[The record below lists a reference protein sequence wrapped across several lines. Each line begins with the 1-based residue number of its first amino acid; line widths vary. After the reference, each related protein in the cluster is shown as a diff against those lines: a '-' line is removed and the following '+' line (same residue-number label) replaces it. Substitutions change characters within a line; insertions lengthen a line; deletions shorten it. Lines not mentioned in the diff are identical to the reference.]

1 MVFEV
6 GPVPFNP
13 DGWGPPDIP
22 ASPVLYT
29 PGGPGGGA
37 VPHHHPPNVPFAPF
51 SRSEKV
57 GRIADWTRN
66 TGYAGAGGG
75 RGGTAGV
82 FDFALD
88 ESSAL
93 AAAADDD
100 STFRLVDGKPP
111 PRPKFGPR
119 WRFQQRPQ
127 LPQRRDE
134 EVEARKREAEKE
146 RARRDRLYH
155 MSRSASGAPGGAGGG
170 ARREAAIL
178 KSSVDIQPEWTMLDQ
193 IPFSTFSKLS
203 YAVPDP
209 PEDLLVCGGLEFYD
223 RSFDRVN
230 PKNERRLERFKSR
243 NFFKVTTTDD
253 PVIRRLANEDK
264 ATVFATDAILSAL
277 MCAPRSLDLLSVNET
292 SQEPLP
298 EAKEDIN
305 SAYSLSIEA
314 AYVNQNFSQQVLV
327 RDGNKVTF
335 EEPNPFA
342 AEGEEVAS
350 VAYRYRRWKLDDDMY
365 LVARCEAHAV
375 SDVKGQRSF
384 LTLNALNEFDPKYSG
399 VDWRQKLETQRGAV
413 LATELKNNA
422 NKLAKWTAQAL
433 LASADMMKLGEF
445 AAQINLNTS
454 NMWGIVKSI
463 VDLCMK
469 LNEGKYV
476 LVKDPAKPQV
486 RIYEVPADAFEN
498 DYVEEPLPEEEQV
511 QPPAEEEDA
520 GADNE
525 EAAPAANEYS
535 EVLAALEATSC
546 ARVATDVA
554 TGSVLRANFAWVKA
568 TFEGLGVGLPC
579 LSLERYSVL
588 TIPVLSQ
595 VQRDFWDRGR
605 KFTYLKGLEL
615 AMTTRDMARS
625 VVKKIEA
632 ITGAFS
638 NRGPGRTPL
647 DWATRVRIAAGTAR
661 GVAYIHQAWRSSP
674 KLAHGNLK
682 STNILVDESG
692 AARVADFG
700 LASLAT
706 GPAAASGVARSNGYR
721 APELAADGRKAATS
735 HKADVYSFGVL
746 LLELLTGKYPSPYG
760 PENGGAAAAAA
771 GGGAVVDLP
780 RWVQSVVREEWTAEV
795 FDLELMRYKD
805 IEEEMVGMLQIAMAC
820 TAASPD
826 QRPRMGSVVKLI
838 DELRGAEASAT
849 SPSQDSFDSVSD
861 SPSASDAASGGHQSV
876 A

>member
-13 DGWGPPDIP
+13 DGWGPPEVP
-22 ASPVLYT
+22 ASPVLYK
-29 PGGPGGGA
+29 PIGPGGTA

-51 SRSEKV
+51 SRSEKL

-66 TGYAGAGGG
+66 PAGYANLGPGG
-75 RGGTAGV
+75 RGGAAGV

-155 MSRSASGAPGGAGGG
+155 QSRSAVGGPGGAAGTG
-170 ARREAAIL
+170 RREAAVF

-203 YAVPDP
+203 YSVPDP
-209 PEDLLVCGGLEFYD
+209 PEDLLLCGALEFYD

-230 PKNERRLERFKSR
+230 PKNERRLERFRSR

-253 PVIRRLANEDK
+253 PIIRRLANEDR

-277 MCAPRSLDLLSVNET
+277 MCAPRSVYSWDMVIQRVGNKLFFDKRDGSQLDLLSVNET
-292 SQEPLP
+292 SPEPLP

-305 SAYSLSIEA
+305 SAYSLSVEA
-314 AYVNQNFSQQVLV
+314 AYINQNFSQQVLL
-327 RDGNKVTF
+327 RGGDRVTF

-342 AEGEEVAS
+342 AEGEEAAP
-350 VAYRYRRWKLDDDMY
+350 VAYRYRRWKLDEDMF

-384 LTLNALNEFDPKYSG
+384 ITLNALNEFDPKFAG
-399 VDWRQKLETQRGAV
+399 VDWRQKLETQKGAV

-433 LASADMMKLGEF
+433 LAGADLMKLGFVSRLHPRDHFNHAILSVAGYKPREF
-445 AAQINLNTS
+445 AAQINLNTA

-469 LNEGKYV
+469 LGEGKYV
-476 LVKDPAKPQV
+476 LVKDPVKPQV

-498 DYVEEPLPEEEQV
+498 DYAEEPLPEDEQV
-511 QPPAEEEDA
+511 QPPAED
-520 GADNE
+520 D
-525 EAAPAANEYS
+525 EAS
-535 EVLAALEATSC
+535 
-546 ARVATDVA
+546 
-554 TGSVLRANFAWVKA
+554 
-568 TFEGLGVGLPC
+568 
-579 LSLERYSVL
+579 
-588 TIPVLSQ
+588 
-595 VQRDFWDRGR
+595 
-605 KFTYLKGLEL
+605 
-615 AMTTRDMARS
+615 
-625 VVKKIEA
+625 
-632 ITGAFS
+632 
-638 NRGPGRTPL
+638 
-647 DWATRVRIAAGTAR
+647 
-661 GVAYIHQAWRSSP
+661 
-674 KLAHGNLK
+674 
-682 STNILVDESG
+682 
-692 AARVADFG
+692 
-700 LASLAT
+700 
-706 GPAAASGVARSNGYR
+706 
-721 APELAADGRKAATS
+721 
-735 HKADVYSFGVL
+735 
-746 LLELLTGKYPSPYG
+746 
-760 PENGGAAAAAA
+760 AAAAAA
-771 GGGAVVDLP
+771 ADEEAAPPADAAGAAVSAPVD
-780 RWVQSVVREEWTAEV
+780 
-795 FDLELMRYKD
+795 
-805 IEEEMVGMLQIAMAC
+805 
-820 TAASPD
+820 
-826 QRPRMGSVVKLI
+826 
-838 DELRGAEASAT
+838 GAELESNK
-849 SPSQDSFDSVSD
+849 
-861 SPSASDAASGGHQSV
+861 DAA
-876 A
+876 AAAP

>member
-13 DGWGPPDIP
+13 DGWGPPDPP

-29 PGGPGGGA
+29 PGGPGDPA
-37 VPHHHPPNVPFAPF
+37 VPHRHPPNVPFAPF
-51 SRSEKV
+51 SRSEKI

-66 TGYAGAGGG
+66 TGYAGGGG
-75 RGGTAGV
+75 RSATAGV

-93 AAAADDD
+93 AAAAAADD

-134 EVEARKREAEKE
+134 EVEAKKREAEKE

-155 MSRSASGAPGGAGGG
+155 LSRSAVGAPGGAFGG
-170 ARREAAIL
+170 ARREAAIF

-193 IPFSTFSKLS
+193 IPFSTFTKLS

-209 PEDLLVCGGLEFYD
+209 PEDLLLCGGLEFYD

-277 MCAPRSLDLLSVNET
+277 MCAPRSVYSWDIVIQRVGNKLFFDKRDGSQLDLLSVNET

-305 SAYSLSIEA
+305 SAHSLSIEA
-314 AYVNQNFSQQVLV
+314 AYINQNFSQQVLV

-365 LVARCEAHAV
+365 LVARCEVHAV

-433 LASADMMKLGEF
+433 LASADIMKLGYVSRVHPRDHYNHAILSVVGYKPRDF
-445 AAQINLNTS
+445 AAQINLNTT

-511 QPPAEEEDA
+511 QPPAEEENA
-520 GADNE
+520 GAAIDD
-525 EAAPAANEYS
+525 EAAPNANG
-535 EVLAALEATSC
+535 
-546 ARVATDVA
+546 D
-554 TGSVLRANFAWVKA
+554 
-568 TFEGLGVGLPC
+568 
-579 LSLERYSVL
+579 
-588 TIPVLSQ
+588 
-595 VQRDFWDRGR
+595 
-605 KFTYLKGLEL
+605 
-615 AMTTRDMARS
+615 
-625 VVKKIEA
+625 
-632 ITGAFS
+632 
-638 NRGPGRTPL
+638 
-647 DWATRVRIAAGTAR
+647 
-661 GVAYIHQAWRSSP
+661 
-674 KLAHGNLK
+674 
-682 STNILVDESG
+682 
-692 AARVADFG
+692 
-700 LASLAT
+700 
-706 GPAAASGVARSNGYR
+706 
-721 APELAADGRKAATS
+721 
-735 HKADVYSFGVL
+735 
-746 LLELLTGKYPSPYG
+746 
-760 PENGGAAAAAA
+760 AAAAL
-771 GGGAVVDLP
+771 DE
-780 RWVQSVVREEWTAEV
+780 SVEN
-795 FDLELMRYKD
+795 KD
-805 IEEEMVGMLQIAMAC
+805 
-820 TAASPD
+820 ASVP
-826 QRPRMGSVVKLI
+826 
-838 DELRGAEASAT
+838 A
-849 SPSQDSFDSVSD
+849 
-861 SPSASDAASGGHQSV
+861 
-876 A
+876 